1 MTTLRNTELEL
12 IAFRLRISV
21 AISVIVVVFG
31 LLVLRLAWLQ
41 IIHHH
46 DYLTQSEDNRT
57 SVIPLTPSRG
67 LILDRNGVVLA
78 RNYSAYTLEITPSKV
93 KNIEAVIDDLSTFIT
108 ITARDRSRFKKL
120 SKDSPKLSSFPI
132 RTRLDD
138 DEVAKFTA
146 QRYRF
151 KGVEVQARLFRQ
163 YPMGEAASHL
173 LGYIGRISEKDALRI
188 EADEDIASNYLG
200 TEYIGKD
207 GLEKRYESVLH
218 GKTGFE
224 TVEVSSHGSP
234 IRTLS
239 QTTSLPGNNLILSI
253 DIELQKS
260 IESWYGDNRGAL
272 VALDPATGEV
282 LAMVSKPNYDP
293 NLFVEGIDIDNWK
306 ALNESLDKPLLNRP
320 LAGLYPPGSTY
331 KPFMALAALTLGK
344 RTPEQSIADPGYF
357 MLGTHRFRDDKAG
370 GHGTV
375 NMYRSIVDSCNT
387 YYYILANDLGVD
399 AIHDFMKPLGFGQI
413 TGIDLDG
420 ERAGVLPSTEWKR
433 KAYKN
438 ISHQKWYAG
447 ETISIGIG
455 QGYNSFT
462 MLQLAQA
469 TATLANQGIQQ
480 SPHLVVA
487 TEDSQTNIRTPIVL
501 KPKVDFKFKPEHVEV
516 IKRALIGVNI
526 EGTSSGAFRNTPY
539 QAAGKTGTAQ
549 AIGIKKDARYNA
561 SKIAERYRDHA
572 LYMAFAP
579 ADKPTIAL
587 AMIVENAGFGA
598 QSAAPIARKIF
609 DYWLIGKR
617 EMPISTT
624 NNATNNAT
632 NNTVNNTVNSTTNN
646 TINNITTV
654 RKINNNSTTISDKT
668 QSVPTGIK
676 P

>member
-1 MTTLRNTELEL
+1 MTILRNTELEL
-12 IAFRLRISV
+12 VSFRLRISV
-21 AISVIVVVFG
+21 AIGLIVVIFG
-31 LLVLRLAWLQ
+31 LLILRLAWLQ
-41 IIHHH
+41 IIHHN
-46 DYLTQSEDNRT
+46 DYLTQAEENRT
-57 SVIPLTPSRG
+57 SIIPLTPIRG
-67 LILDRNGVVLA
+67 LILDRNGIVLA

-93 KNIEAVIDDLSTFIT
+93 KNVEAIINDLSTFIT

-132 RTRLDD
+132 RTRLNDE
-138 DEVAKFTA
+138 EVAKFTA

-151 KGVEVQARLFRQ
+151 PGVEVQARLFRQ
-163 YPMGEAASHL
+163 YPMGESASHL

-188 EADEDIASNYLG
+188 EANEEIASNYLG

-224 TVEVSSHGSP
+224 TVEVSSHGRP

-239 QTTSLPGNNLILSI
+239 QTMSQPGNNLILSI

-260 IESWYGDNRGAL
+260 IETWYGDNRGAL
-272 VALDPATGEV
+272 VALDPNTGEV

-293 NLFVEGIDIDNWK
+293 NLFVEGIDVENWK

-357 MLGTHRFRDDKAG
+357 MLGTHRFRDDKVG
-370 GHGTV
+370 GHGVV

-387 YYYILANDLGVD
+387 YYYVLANDLGVD
-399 AIHDFMKPLGFGQI
+399 AIHDFMKPLGFGQV

-438 ISHQKWYAG
+438 VAHQKWYAG

-469 TATLANQGIQQ
+469 TATLANNGIQH
-480 SPHLVVA
+480 SPHLVTF
-487 TEDSQTNIRTPIVL
+487 TEDSQTTIRTPITL
-501 KPKVDFKFKPEHVEV
+501 KPKVDFKFKPEHLAT
-516 IKRALIGVNI
+516 IKNALIGVSI
-526 EGTSSGAFRNTPY
+526 EGTSSGAFRGALY
-539 QAAGKTGTAQ
+539 QSAGKTGTAQ
-549 AIGIKKDARYNA
+549 AIGIKKDARYDAN
-561 SKIAERYRDHA
+561 KIAERYRDHA

-579 ADKPTIAL
+579 ADNPKIAL
-587 AMIVENAGFGA
+587 GMIVENAGFGA
-598 QSAAPIARKIF
+598 QSAAPIARKVF
-609 DYWLIGKR
+609 DYWLLGKR
-617 EMPISTT
+617 EAPTEANQTPVSSTNT
-624 NNATNNAT
+624 TV
-632 NNTVNNTVNSTTNN
+632 NTVNKVQTVSTQ
-646 TINNITTV
+646 IT
-654 RKINNNSTTISDKT
+654 
-668 QSVPTGIK
+668 P
-676 P
+676 

>member
-21 AISVIVVVFG
+21 ALSVIVVVFG

-399 AIHDFMKPLGFGQI
+399 SIHDFMKPLGFGQI

-624 NNATNNAT
+624 NNATNN
-632 NNTVNNTVNSTTNN
+632 TVNNTVNSTTNN

-654 RKINNNSTTISDKT
+654 RKINNNSTIISDKT

>member
-12 IAFRLRISV
+12 IAFRLRIRV
-21 AISVIVVVFG
+21 AISVVIVVFG
-31 LLVLRLAWLQ
+31 LLTLRLAWLQ
-41 IIHHH
+41 IIHHR
-46 DYLTQSEDNRT
+46 DYLTQSEENRT

-272 VALDPATGEV
+272 VALDPATGEI

-387 YYYILANDLGVD
+387 YYYVLANDLGVD

-480 SPHLVVA
+480 SPHLVNA

-501 KPKVDFKFKPEHVEV
+501 KPKVDFKFKPEHVET

-624 NNATNNAT
+624 NNATNN
-632 NNTVNNTVNSTTNN
+632 TVNNTVNSTV
-646 TINNITTV
+646 NNITTT
-654 RKINNNSTTISDKT
+654 RKINNNSTIINDRK

>member
-21 AISVIVVVFG
+21 ALSVIVVVFG

-579 ADKPTIAL
+579 ADKPTIVL

-617 EMPISTT
+617 EMPIST
-624 NNATNNAT
+624 TNNAT

>member
-41 IIHHH
+41 IIHHR

-93 KNIEAVIDDLSTFIT
+93 KNVEAVIDDLSTFIT

-163 YPMGEAASHL
+163 YPMAEAASHL

-188 EADEDIASNYLG
+188 ETNEDIASNYLG

-207 GLEKRYESVLH
+207 GLEKSYESVLH

-387 YYYILANDLGVD
+387 YYYVLANDLGVD

-420 ERAGVLPSTEWKR
+420 ERAGVLPSTDWKR

-549 AIGIKKDARYNA
+549 AIGIKKDAKYNA
-561 SKIAERYRDHA
+561 SKVAERYRDHA

-598 QSAAPIARKIF
+598 QSAAPIARKVF

-617 EMPISTT
+617 EVSASTT
-624 NNATNNAT
+624 NNLINNAINNAT
-632 NNTVNNTVNSTTNN
+632 
-646 TINNITTV
+646 TI
-654 RKINNNSTTISDKT
+654 RKISNNSTTVSDKK
-668 QSVPTGIK
+668 QSIPSGIK
-676 P
+676 L

>member
-1 MTTLRNTELEL
+1 MTTLRNTEVEL
-12 IAFRLRISV
+12 AAFRLRISV
-21 AISVIVVVFG
+21 AISVILVVFG
-31 LLVLRLAWLQ
+31 LLTLRLVWLQ
-41 IIHHH
+41 IIHHR
-46 DYLTQSEDNRT
+46 DYLTQSEENRT

-108 ITARDRSRFKKL
+108 ITPRDRNRFKKL

-132 RTRLDD
+132 RTRLDAN
-138 DEVAKFTA
+138 EVARFTA

-151 KGVEVQARLFRQ
+151 TGVEVQARLFRQ
-163 YPMGEAASHL
+163 YPMAEAASHL

-188 EADEDIASNYLG
+188 EANEEIASNYLG

-272 VALDPATGEV
+272 VALDPATGEI

-293 NLFVEGIDIDNWK
+293 NLFVEGIDVDNWK

-344 RTPEQSIADPGYF
+344 RTPEHSIADPGYF

-387 YYYILANDLGVD
+387 YYYVLANDLGVD
-399 AIHDFMKPLGFGQI
+399 TIHDFMKPLGFGQI

-420 ERAGVLPSTEWKR
+420 ERAGVLPSTDWKR

-438 ISHQKWYAG
+438 ISQQKWYAG

-487 TEDSQTNIRTPIVL
+487 TEDSQTNIRIPIVL
-501 KPKVDFKFKPEHVEV
+501 KPKVDFKFKPEHVET

-549 AIGIKKDARYNA
+549 AIGIKKDAKYNA

-579 ADKPTIAL
+579 ADKPKIAL

-617 EMPISTT
+617 EVPAASTT
-624 NNATNNAT
+624 NTI
-632 NNTVNNTVNSTTNN
+632 NSTVDNL
-646 TINNITTV
+646 ITV
-654 RKINNNSTTISDKT
+654 RKTSNNSISNKLTTFSDKK
-668 QSVPTGIK
+668 QSIPSEIK

>member
-21 AISVIVVVFG
+21 AISVVIVVFG
-31 LLVLRLAWLQ
+31 LLTLRLVWLQ
-41 IIHHH
+41 IIHHR
-46 DYLTQSEDNRT
+46 DYLTQSEENRT

-272 VALDPATGEV
+272 VALDPATGEI

-399 AIHDFMKPLGFGQI
+399 VIHDFMKPLGFGQI

-447 ETISIGIG
+447 ETISIGVG

-480 SPHLVVA
+480 SPHLVNA
-487 TEDSQTNIRTPIVL
+487 TEDSQTNIRIPIVL
-501 KPKVDFKFKPEHVEV
+501 KPKVDFKFKPEHVEI

-579 ADKPTIAL
+579 ADKPKVAL

-624 NNATNNAT
+624 NNATNN
-632 NNTVNNTVNSTTNN
+632 TVNSTTNN

-654 RKINNNSTTISDKT
+654 RKINNNSTIISDKT

>member
-1 MTTLRNTELEL
+1 MTILRNTELEL
-12 IAFRLRISV
+12 VAFRLRISV

-41 IIHHH
+41 IIHHR

-138 DEVAKFTA
+138 DEVAKFTV

-151 KGVEVQARLFRQ
+151 TGVEVQARLFRQ
-163 YPMGEAASHL
+163 YPMAEAASHL

-188 EADEDIASNYLG
+188 EANEEIASNYLG

-207 GLEKRYESVLH
+207 GLEKSYESVLH

-253 DIELQKS
+253 DIELQKA

-272 VALDPATGEV
+272 VALDPVTGEV

-293 NLFVEGIDIDNWK
+293 NLFVEGIDVDNWK

-344 RTPEQSIADPGYF
+344 RTPEQSIADAGYF
-357 MLGTHRFRDDKAG
+357 MLGTHRFRDDKVG

-387 YYYILANDLGVD
+387 YYYVLANDLGVD

-420 ERAGVLPSTEWKR
+420 ERAGVLPSTDWKR

-438 ISHQKWYAG
+438 ILHQKWYAG

-480 SPHLVVA
+480 SPHLVTA

-501 KPKVDFKFKPEHVEV
+501 KPKVDFKFKPEHVET

-549 AIGIKKDARYNA
+549 AIGIKKDAKYNA
-561 SKIAERYRDHA
+561 SKVAERYRDHA

-579 ADKPTIAL
+579 ADKPKIAL

-598 QSAAPIARKIF
+598 QSAAPIARKVF

-617 EMPISTT
+617 EVSASTT
-624 NNATNNAT
+624 NNAVNNAV
-632 NNTVNNTVNSTTNN
+632 NSPVNNLS
-646 TINNITTV
+646 IV
-654 RKINNNSTTISDKT
+654 RKINNNSTTVSDKK
-668 QSVPTGIK
+668 QSIPSGIK
-676 P
+676 L

>member
-1 MTTLRNTELEL
+1 
-12 IAFRLRISV
+12 
-21 AISVIVVVFG
+21 
-31 LLVLRLAWLQ
+31 
-41 IIHHH
+41 
-46 DYLTQSEDNRT
+46 
-57 SVIPLTPSRG
+57 
-67 LILDRNGVVLA
+67 
-78 RNYSAYTLEITPSKV
+78 
-93 KNIEAVIDDLSTFIT
+93 
-108 ITARDRSRFKKL
+108 
-120 SKDSPKLSSFPI
+120 
-132 RTRLDD
+132 
-138 DEVAKFTA
+138 
-146 QRYRF
+146 
-151 KGVEVQARLFRQ
+151 
-163 YPMGEAASHL
+163 
-173 LGYIGRISEKDALRI
+173 
-188 EADEDIASNYLG
+188 
-200 TEYIGKD
+200 
-207 GLEKRYESVLH
+207 
-218 GKTGFE
+218 
-224 TVEVSSHGSP
+224 
-234 IRTLS
+234 
-239 QTTSLPGNNLILSI
+239 
-253 DIELQKS
+253 
-260 IESWYGDNRGAL
+260 
-272 VALDPATGEV
+272 
-282 LAMVSKPNYDP
+282 
-293 NLFVEGIDIDNWK
+293 
-306 ALNESLDKPLLNRP
+306 
-320 LAGLYPPGSTY
+320 
-331 KPFMALAALTLGK
+331 
-344 RTPEQSIADPGYF
+344 
-357 MLGTHRFRDDKAG
+357 
-370 GHGTV
+370 
-375 NMYRSIVDSCNT
+375 
-387 YYYILANDLGVD
+387 LANDLGVD

-480 SPHLVVA
+480 SPHLVNA

-501 KPKVDFKFKPEHVEV
+501 KPKVDFKFKPEHVET

-549 AIGIKKDARYNA
+549 AIGIKKDAKYNA

-617 EMPISTT
+617 EMLIST
-624 NNATNNAT
+624 T

-646 TINNITTV
+646 TINNITTT
-654 RKINNNSTTISDKT
+654 RKINNNSTIINDRK